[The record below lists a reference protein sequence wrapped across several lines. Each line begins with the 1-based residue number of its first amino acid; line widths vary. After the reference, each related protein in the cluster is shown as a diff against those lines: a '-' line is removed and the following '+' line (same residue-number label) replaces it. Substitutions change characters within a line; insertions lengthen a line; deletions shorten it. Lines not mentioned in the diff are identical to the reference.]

1 MLRLLG
7 GGLIVAGSMG
17 LGILAAKNERAREE
31 TLRELLYILRWMNQ
45 DLQRCR
51 TPLPQLLKNGAEET
65 KGQLQFLLQFLSAE
79 LERQAF
85 PDVASCMEKA
95 LEEYPPDPILHPFLR
110 SLGRCLGQFD
120 LEGQVR
126 ELELIHEDC
135 ARALEQII
143 GNKTDKLHLIRTLGI
158 CGGIILVIL
167 LF

>member
-7 GGLIVAGSMG
+7 GGLIVVGSMG
-17 LGILAAKNERAREE
+17 WGILAAKNERTREE
-31 TLRELLYILRWMNQ
+31 SLREFLHILRRMIH
-45 DLQRCR
+45 DLQRFR
-51 TPLPQLLKNGAEET
+51 TPLPQMLQNGAAET
-65 KGQLQFLLQFLSAE
+65 QGQLQFLLQFLSTE

-95 LEEYPPDPILHPFLR
+95 LGEYPPDPVLYPFLR
-110 SLGRCLGQFD
+110 SFGRCLGQFD

-135 ARALEQII
+135 ARALEQTM
-143 GNKTDKLHLIRTLGI
+143 GNKKDKLHLIRTLGI
-158 CGGIILVIL
+158 CGGIMLIIL